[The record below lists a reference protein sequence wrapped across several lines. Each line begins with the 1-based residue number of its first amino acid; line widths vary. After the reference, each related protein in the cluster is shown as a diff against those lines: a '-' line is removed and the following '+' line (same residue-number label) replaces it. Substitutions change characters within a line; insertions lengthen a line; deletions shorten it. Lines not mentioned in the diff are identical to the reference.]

1 MRLDARGREL
11 FVLHQAAQ
19 GASRSHAVLLCPP
32 FGQEAI
38 RAHRFYRVLADRLAG
53 NGFDVLRFDYFGTG
67 DSGGDDEDFDLPG
80 AVADTRFL
88 CEWARQRLHPARV
101 SLVGLR
107 LGADIAMLASAR
119 SGGAVAELILIEPVV
134 DGAAYVEQM
143 RQVQRRELAQV
154 FGSRWALDAA
164 LRERNQASPQ
174 DEEVLGF
181 GLGATLQRQLRE
193 QLAPRAAWAG
203 SCGHA
208 LVLARERAACAH
220 WVEQARPA
228 VLDLRE
234 ADSDVDWATD
244 SAANTSIVPV
254 RWIEQVLRCL
264 RGEPVHA

>member
-19 GASRSHAVLLCPP
+19 GASRSHAVLLCSP

-53 NGFDVLRFDYFGTG
+53 HGFDVLRFDYFGTG
-67 DSGGDDEDFDLPG
+67 DSGGDDEDFDLAG

-88 CEWARQRLHPARV
+88 CEWVRQRLHPARV
-101 SLVGLR
+101 SLMGLR

-119 SGGAVAELILIEPVV
+119 TGGAVAELILIEPVI
-134 DGAAYVEQM
+134 DGAAYVERL

-154 FGSRWALDAA
+154 FGSRWTLDAA

-193 QLAPRAAWAG
+193 QLPPLAGWAG
-203 SCGHA
+203 SCDHA

-228 VLDLRE
+228 VLELRD